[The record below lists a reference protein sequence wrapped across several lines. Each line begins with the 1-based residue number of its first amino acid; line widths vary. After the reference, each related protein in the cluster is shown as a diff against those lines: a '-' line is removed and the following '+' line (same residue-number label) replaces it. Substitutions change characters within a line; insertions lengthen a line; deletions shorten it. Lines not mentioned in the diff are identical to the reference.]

1 MIIAVINNKGGVGK
15 TTTTV
20 HIAHALQSQGERVLC
35 VDMDDQ
41 ASLITHFFGIKTTMA
56 LRKAAQEQ
64 SLPSIIQ
71 HNSGVDVLPLSF
83 MEKGKD
89 FYQKTIRIHAANYDH
104 IFLDCPPS
112 LEKRTFAALDIA
124 DSVLIPVEPDGL
136 SVAGLNRLLETITEE
151 YHTEILGLVITRYNA
166 KKSAHTFFA
175 KQIPQF
181 YADYYIDIP
190 IPDSSVFSAAATE
203 GKSGYDYWKKKQLHP
218 ALQAY
223 TDVANELRE
232 HRFTRSLMR

>member
-1 MIIAVINNKGGVGK
+1 MIIAIVNNKGGVGK

-20 HIAHALQSQGERVLC
+20 HLGHALAQQGKKVLC

-41 ASLITHFFGIKTTMA
+41 ASLVTHFLGIKTSLA
-56 LRKAAQEQ
+56 LRNQ
-64 SLPSIIQ
+64 SSTTIVS
-71 HNSGVDVLPLSF
+71 HASGVDILPLSF
-83 MEKGKD
+83 SNAGKKE
-89 FYQKTIRIHAANYDH
+89 YERIISVSAKKYD
-104 IFLDCPPS
+104 IVLLDCPPS
-112 LEKRTFAALDIA
+112 LEQRTFAALQVA

-151 YHTEILGLVITRYNA
+151 YHTNILGLIITRYNA
-166 KKSAHTFFA
+166 KKSAHSFFA

-181 YADYYIDIP
+181 YTEYYIDIP

-203 GKSGYDYWKKKQLHP
+203 GKSGFDYWKKKQLHP

-223 TDVANELRE
+223 SDIATSIGSAA
-232 HRFTRSLMR
+232 

>member
-1 MIIAVINNKGGVGK
+1 MIIAIVNNKGGVGK
-15 TTTTV
+15 TTTAV
-20 HIAHALQSQGERVLC
+20 HLAHALQAQNKRVLC

-41 ASLITHFFGIKTTMA
+41 ASLITHFFGIKTTIA
-56 LRKAAQEQ
+56 LRQKAQLGGTPGIVHH
-64 SLPSIIQ
+64 S
-71 HNSGVDVLPLSF
+71 SGVDVLPLSF
-83 MEKGKD
+83 LNDETSAYKSA
-89 FYQKTIRIHAANYDH
+89 IEANASAYDM

-112 LEKRTFAALDIA
+112 LEKRTFAALSVS

-151 YHTEILGLVITRYNA
+151 YHTHILGLIITRYNA
-166 KKSAHTFFA
+166 KKSAHSFFA

-181 YADYYIDIP
+181 YVDYYIDIP

-203 GKSGYDYWKKKQLHP
+203 GKSGYDYWKKKQMHP

-223 TDVANELRE
+223 TAIANELLQRE
-232 HRFTRSLMR
+232 LAGSVA